1 MMKPFAKE
9 GNLEGEIYEVL
20 VTGSSAIMDGWKTEA
35 EALFYGLLCEFLP
48 PLLMPSCIITDTSSQ
63 AVIETLT
70 LWLRG

>member
-9 GNLEGEIYEVL
+9 GNLEGENYEVL

-35 EALFYGLLCEFLP
+35 EALFYGLLCEFL
-48 PLLMPSCIITDTSSQ
+48 MPSCIITDTSSQ

>member
-9 GNLEGEIYEVL
+9 GNLEGENYEVL

-48 PLLMPSCIITDTSSQ
+48 PLSHAL
-63 AVIETLT
+63 LHHH
-70 LWLRG
+70 